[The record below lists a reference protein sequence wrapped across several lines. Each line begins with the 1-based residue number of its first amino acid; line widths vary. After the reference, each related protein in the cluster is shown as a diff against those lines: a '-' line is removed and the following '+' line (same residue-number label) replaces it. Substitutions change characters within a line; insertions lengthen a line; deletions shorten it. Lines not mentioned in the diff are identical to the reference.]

1 MSRSVKCY
9 NLFKGESEE
18 YIYIGDKDAEMKL
31 QINVQLLSVYRQY
44 QLHLYR
50 TQFVFLWAKIRD
62 CTEPYLGMP
71 SYAWPEIL

>member
-50 TQFVFLWAKIRD
+50 TQFVFLWAKIIHINVNFLK
-62 CTEPYLGMP
+62 PYKVVR
-71 SYAWPEIL
+71 